1 MGSLFLLTLRTRI
14 KWIGGS
20 NLGEDF
26 DGGFSYIISSWLIEE
41 E

>member
-1 MGSLFLLTLRTRI
+1 MGSLFLLILRTHI

-26 DGGFSYIISSWLIEE
+26 DGEFSYIINS
-41 E
+41 